1 MMIYYKINKK
11 IKAIK
16 LTTKDNNIGLKLLI
30 ENHKT
35 ENNNISLFISK
46 KDFNKL
52 IKVLEL

>member
-1 MMIYYKINKK
+1 MLYFKINKT
-11 IKAIK
+11 IKAAK
-16 LTTKDNNIGLKLLI
+16 YTTKNNNIGLKLLV

>member
-1 MMIYYKINKK
+1 MIYYKINKK

-35 ENNNISLFISK
+35 ENNNTHIFISE

-52 IKVLEL
+52 IKILEL